1 MKKFYLIAIMAAL
14 TMTASAQQK
23 LNISTYSGTDLAR
36 YDGVECNVSMN
47 RYLFNGWNTIALPFD
62 MTESE
67 LNETFGSDCQLEK
80 LVAVDNEGASVK
92 LYFQDC
98 KAGGI
103 QANTPYILHYNGE
116 NANKNISKLAVV
128 TNDEAAITLTTES
141 GETVTMACA
150 KKHIDGIGFYG
161 VLAADNSEA
170 QFVAVD
176 ESKSGFY
183 ASRCYI
189 KLASG
194 NDVKLST
201 IHIGAGEVASIAAI
215 AASAEKVDVY
225 NVSGM
230 RVAKGIQASELNKLQ
245 PGIYVVNGQKV
256 LVK

>member
-14 TMTASAQQK
+14 TLTASAQQK
-23 LNISTYSGTDLAR
+23 LNISTYAGTDLAR
-36 YDGVECNVSMN
+36 YDGVECNVNMN
-47 RYLFNGWNTIALPFD
+47 RYMFNGWNTIALPFD
-62 MTESE
+62 MTEAE
-67 LNETFGSDCQLEK
+67 LNETFGADCQLEK
-80 LVAVDNEGASVK
+80 LVAAENEGASVK

-103 QANTPYILHYNGE
+103 KANTPYILHYTGE

-128 TNDEAAITLTTES
+128 ADEKAAITLTTKN
-141 GETVTMACA
+141 GETVTMASA
-150 KKHIDGIGFYG
+150 RKHIDGIGFYG

-176 ESKSGFY
+176 GSKSGFY

-194 NDVKLST
+194 NDAQLST

-230 RVAKGIQASELNKLQ
+230 RVAKGIKASDLNKMQ